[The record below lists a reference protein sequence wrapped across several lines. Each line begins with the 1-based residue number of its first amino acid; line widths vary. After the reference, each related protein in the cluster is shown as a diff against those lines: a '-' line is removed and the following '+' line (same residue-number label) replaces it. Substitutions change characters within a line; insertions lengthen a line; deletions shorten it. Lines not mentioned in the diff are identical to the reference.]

1 MASGDSRRDTRR
13 ASGNGLHWLGLAA
26 RGLKRDLRAADVR
39 ALFVA
44 LALAVAASTMIGFF
58 LDRLE
63 RGLTRQAGQMLGGD
77 LVLEQGE
84 PFSSELK
91 STLREAGM
99 TLSDQVDLVS
109 MISRGERFQ
118 PASLKVVDSAYPL
131 YGASRVDVGNGVEPL
146 ARGPAPSEAWVDPRL
161 ESLIDLKI
169 GDEVRVGRA
178 TLTVSGIIEREADQ
192 SGGFSSFNP
201 RLMMHVD
208 DLAATGLVQPGS
220 RVEYEI
226 LAAGPPEAVS
236 SLDARLEALR
246 RDGVEVRDV
255 RVDRPGLGRALERAE
270 KYLALAGLAAVLLAG
285 VAVAMATRRYVDRHL
300 DTAALLRCF
309 GASQRQLTRLFA
321 LQLGWLALAA
331 SVCGALL
338 GLAGQAGLLALL
350 TAFLPLELPPPGPL
364 PLALGVLT
372 ALAVLVG
379 FAGPTLL
386 RLKRVSALKVLRREL
401 DPLPASAWL
410 VVAMASLVFGGL
422 MWLYSGDLWLSAALL
437 VGGLVMLVMLGGVG
451 TLLLSGV
458 LRLAALLPQGLHA
471 SSPTRALRL
480 GARQLGRRRQASL
493 GQLLAFAVTFAAM
506 AMIGLVRGDL
516 LTAWQDQLPEDTPNY
531 FAINIQPQERD
542 AFIETLAGTVDDR
555 TALYPMVRG
564 RITAL
569 NGQPPLEAVPESGRG
584 SNALRRELNL
594 TWRDTLPEGN
604 RLLAGE
610 WFGTGG
616 AGPDATASAAGK
628 SSGDASSAGG
638 GTATEP
644 SDKIV
649 PISLEA
655 ELAGR
660 LGLALGDTMSFTI
673 GADTLTGRITSLRD
687 LDWDSFRPNFYV
699 IFPPGVLERFG
710 HTYITAFHLGDA
722 QSPLPGQIV
731 KNFPAVS
738 LLNVEAILGQVR
750 ELLTQVTRS
759 VELVLGFVLLAGI
772 SVLYAAL
779 IASRPL
785 RAHESGLLRVF
796 GAGDRLISR
805 VQGAEF
811 AILGLASGLMG
822 ALLAELAAAGIY
834 AGWLDLAPR
843 LHPWLWI
850 GLPLGGALLVGVIGH
865 GLSRSLRRQTPMASL
880 GLLGEA

>member
-1 MASGDSRRDTRR
+1 MMASGDTRRGLRR
-13 ASGNGLHWLGLAA
+13 ASPNGLHWLGLAA

-91 STLREAGM
+91 RTLREAGM

-118 PASLKVVDSAYPL
+118 PASLKLVDSAYPL
-131 YGASRVDVGNGVEPL
+131 YGASRVDVGNGVEAL
-146 ARGPAPSEAWVDPRL
+146 ARGPAPGEAWVDPRL
-161 ESLIDLKI
+161 ESLIDLEL
-169 GDEVRVGRA
+169 GDEVRVGRT
-178 TLTVSGIIEREADQ
+178 TLTVTGIIEREADQ

-208 DLAATGLVQPGS
+208 DLDATGLVQPGS

-236 SLDARLEALR
+236 SLDARLEALK

-309 GASQRQLTRLFA
+309 GASQQQLTRLFA

-331 SVCGALL
+331 SACGALL

-422 MWLYSGDLWLSAALL
+422 MWLYSGDLWLSVALL
-437 VGGLVMLVMLGGVG
+437 VGGLMMLVILGGVG
-451 TLLLSGV
+451 ALLLSAV
-458 LRLAALLPQGLHA
+458 LRLAAMLPQGTHA
-471 SSPTRALRL
+471 ASPTRALRL

-506 AMIGLVRGDL
+506 AMIALVRGDL

-542 AFIETLAGTVDDR
+542 DFVETLAGSVDER
-555 TALYPMVRG
+555 SALYPMVRG

-569 NGQPPLEAVPESGRG
+569 NGEPPMDAVPESGRG
-584 SNALRRELNL
+584 DNALRRELNL
-594 TWRDTLPEGN
+594 TWRDALPEGN
-604 RLLAGE
+604 RLVAGQ
-610 WFGTGG
+610 WFG
-616 AGPDATASAAGK
+616 AANQDA
-628 SSGDASSAGG
+628 DASD
-638 GTATEP
+638 GT
-644 SDKIV
+644 V
-649 PISLEA
+649 PISLEDD
-655 ELAGR
+655 LAGR

-673 GADTLTGRITSLRD
+673 GAATVTGRITSLRD

-710 HTYITAFHLGDA
+710 HTYITAFHLDDA
-722 QSPLPGQIV
+722 ESPLPGRIV
-731 KNFPAVS
+731 EDFPAVS

-843 LHPWLWI
+843 LHLWLWL
-850 GLPLGGALLVGVIGH
+850 GLPLGGALLVGLIGH

-880 GLLGEA
+880 GLLGET

>member
-1 MASGDSRRDTRR
+1 
-13 ASGNGLHWLGLAA
+13 
-26 RGLKRDLRAADVR
+26 
-39 ALFVA
+39 
-44 LALAVAASTMIGFF
+44 
-58 LDRLE
+58 
-63 RGLTRQAGQMLGGD
+63 
-77 LVLEQGE
+77 
-84 PFSSELK
+84 
-91 STLREAGM
+91 
-99 TLSDQVDLVS
+99 
-109 MISRGERFQ
+109 
-118 PASLKVVDSAYPL
+118 
-131 YGASRVDVGNGVEPL
+131 
-146 ARGPAPSEAWVDPRL
+146 
-161 ESLIDLKI
+161 
-169 GDEVRVGRA
+169 
-178 TLTVSGIIEREADQ
+178 
-192 SGGFSSFNP
+192 
-201 RLMMHVD
+201 
-208 DLAATGLVQPGS
+208 
-220 RVEYEI
+220 
-226 LAAGPPEAVS
+226 
-236 SLDARLEALR
+236 
-246 RDGVEVRDV
+246 
-255 RVDRPGLGRALERAE
+255 
-270 KYLALAGLAAVLLAG
+270 
-285 VAVAMATRRYVDRHL
+285 
-300 DTAALLRCF
+300 
-309 GASQRQLTRLFA
+309 
-321 LQLGWLALAA
+321 
-331 SVCGALL
+331 
-338 GLAGQAGLLALL
+338 
-350 TAFLPLELPPPGPL
+350 
-364 PLALGVLT
+364 
-372 ALAVLVG
+372 
-379 FAGPTLL
+379 
-386 RLKRVSALKVLRREL
+386 
-401 DPLPASAWL
+401 
-410 VVAMASLVFGGL
+410 
-422 MWLYSGDLWLSAALL
+422 
-437 VGGLVMLVMLGGVG
+437 
-451 TLLLSGV
+451 LSGV
-458 LRLAALLPQGLHA
+458 LRLAALLPQGTHA

-531 FAINIQPQERD
+531 FAINIQPQERE
-542 AFIETLAGTVDDR
+542 AFVETLAGAVDDR

-604 RLLAGE
+604 RLVAGE
-610 WFGTGG
+610 WFATVAGASFGDAPG
-616 AGPDATASAAGK
+616 AGDGA
-628 SSGDASSAGG
+628 
-638 GTATEP
+638 GTAP
-644 SDKIV
+644 SEKVV

-655 ELAGR
+655 ELADR
-660 LGLALGDTMSFTI
+660 LGLSLGDTMSFTI

>member
-13 ASGNGLHWLGLAA
+13 TWGNGLHWLGLAA

-91 STLREAGM
+91 STLREAGL

-146 ARGPAPSEAWVDPRL
+146 PRGPAPGEAWVDPRL
-161 ESLIDLKI
+161 ESLIGLQL
-169 GDEVRVGRA
+169 GDEVRVGRT

-226 LAAGPPEAVS
+226 LAAGPPAAVS
-236 SLDARLEALR
+236 SLDARLAALK

-437 VGGLVMLVMLGGVG
+437 VGGLVMLVILGGVG
-451 TLLLSGV
+451 MLLLSGV
-458 LRLAALLPQGLHA
+458 LRLAALLPQGSHG

-542 AFIETLAGTVDDR
+542 AFVETLAGAVDDR

-569 NGQPPLEAVPESGRG
+569 NGQAPQEAVPESGRG

-604 RLLAGE
+604 RLVAGE
-610 WFGTGG
+610 WFGPGDTVSG
-616 AGPDATASAAGK
+616 AE
-628 SSGDASSAGG
+628 ASSNDAANAGDRA
-638 GTATEP
+638 ATEP
-644 SDKIV
+644 SDKVV
-649 PISLEA
+649 PISLEG
-655 ELAGR
+655 ELADR

-699 IFPPGVLERFG
+699 IFPPGVLELFG

-731 KNFPAVS
+731 ENFPAVS

-850 GLPLGGALLVGVIGH
+850 GLPLGGALLVGLIGH

-880 GLLGEA
+880 GLLGES